1 METNNHLSWIV
12 PLDIS
17 KKLKDLG
24 FNEPCIFSYSDG
36 IGITACIRS
45 GSGDE
50 PNFTDFIIGGNS
62 PGSPLTD
69 LPTYEQ
75 VLEWFRKKGL
85 VGWVECQC
93 NPEMEYYIRIV
104 NKGVNFYLKGRR
116 KHYNSYEEARN
127 VLLNELILVY
137 KEFYE
142 NNKI

>member
-1 METNNHLSWIV
+1 MKTENNHPSWLV

-24 FNEPCIFSYSDG
+24 FNEPCIFSYSEG
-36 IGITACIRS
+36 IGITSCIRS

-75 VLEWFRKKGL
+75 VLDWFRKKGL

-104 NKGVNFYLKGRR
+104 NKGVNLYLKGRR
-116 KHYNSYEEARN
+116 EHYNSYEEARS
-127 VLLNELILVY
+127 VLINKLISLY
-137 KEFYE
+137 KESYE
-142 NNKI
+142 NK

>member
-1 METNNHLSWIV
+1 METNNHPSWLV

-17 KKLKDLG
+17 KTLKDLG
-24 FNEPCIFSYSDG
+24 FNEPCIFSYSEG

-50 PNFTDFIIGGNS
+50 PNFTDFIIGGNT
-62 PGSPLTD
+62 PNSPLTD

-75 VLEWFRKKGL
+75 VLDWFRKKGL

-104 NKGVNFYLKGRR
+104 NKGVNLYLKGRR
-116 KHYNSYEEARN
+116 EHYNFYEEARS
-127 VLLNELILVY
+127 VLLNELILLY
-137 KEFYE
+137 KESYE